1 MKNNRFVAIAL
12 AVTLV
17 SSAVPTSV
25 FAQQSTSLAGT
36 AKDEAKKPFTDYT
49 VRARDVKA
57 RTETP
62 GQPLDAQ
69 GNFSLTGLTTANYL
83 VELLNKNGK
92 VVCTEGPFDL
102 SKQAIKSDVVVDCN
116 KVPASWWLLGAAAA
130 AGITAGIV
138 ASGSDPA
145 PAAPAVAQFAAPPP
159 ASPSR

>member
-12 AVTLV
+12 AFTLV

-49 VRARDVKA
+49 VRARDVNA
-57 RTETP
+57 GTQTP
-62 GQPLDAQ
+62 AQALDAQ
-69 GNFSLTGLTTANYL
+69 GNFSLTGLATANYL

-102 SKQAIKSDVVVDCN
+102 SKQAIKSDVVIDCN
-116 KVPASWWLLGAAAA
+116 KVPAAWWLVGAAAA
-130 AGITAGIV
+130 AGVTAGIV
-138 ASGSDPA
+138 TTGDTP
-145 PAAPAVAQFAAPPP
+145 PAAAGVVATQAAAP

>member
-12 AVTLV
+12 AFTLANT
-17 SSAVPTSV
+17 AVPTAL

-49 VRARDVKA
+49 VRARDVVA
-57 RTETP
+57 GTQTP
-62 GQPLDAQ
+62 AQALDAQ
-69 GNFSLTGLTTANYL
+69 GNFSLTGLSTANYL

-102 SKQAIKSDVVVDCN
+102 SKQAIKSDVVIDCN
-116 KVPASWWLLGAAAA
+116 KVPATWWLIGAAAA

-138 ASGSDPA
+138 ATGDT
-145 PAAPAVAQFAAPPP
+145 PAAPAVPTIAGFAAPP